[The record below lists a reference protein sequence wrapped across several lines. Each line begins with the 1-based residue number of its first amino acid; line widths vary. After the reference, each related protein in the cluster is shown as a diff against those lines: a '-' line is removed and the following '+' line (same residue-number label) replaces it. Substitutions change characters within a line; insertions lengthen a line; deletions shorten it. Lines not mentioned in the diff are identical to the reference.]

1 MSNEVYAPL
10 KGIRILSFELAFAL
24 PAGTRALHDL
34 GAEVVRV
41 TPPGGNNFG
50 RYVSVSDGVFHGKS
64 CISIDLTKQEGRDI
78 AMSLAIQADVVCN
91 NFRPSVLT
99 KYDLA
104 AKVLRERKPEL
115 ITLQMSGYGT
125 PGPWSDFPAYGPSTE
140 AAGGLNRLMVNEG
153 EVPIRIGTGVFSDQL
168 AGRHAALAIVAALQR
183 RAETGLGE
191 DIDLSMT
198 ECITHLMGELMTEAV
213 VSGEVPVS
221 HGNRNPER
229 VPQGIYPCVGDD
241 EWIAISIEDDAMW
254 RDFVEVSEQDI
265 LNDGSYETQQS
276 RWKHHNKLDEL
287 IATWT
292 SKRDKN
298 ELTELLQTRRIA
310 SAPVRTV
317 KDSALDPQF
326 QARGALQLVE
336 HQQPLFGYAAHPHP
350 PLPWLMAGRIRKRLT
365 DFRNNGE
372 DNEEVLYRW
381 LGMTKKEVNRLED
394 EGVLYNEGPVQLGT
408 FRIPQ
413 TNYDPEFGQKLG
425 LPK

>member
-78 AMSLAIQADVVCN
+78 AMSLAILADVVCN

-153 EVPIRIGTGVFSDQL
+153 EVPIRIGTGVFSLD
-168 AGRHAALAIVAALQR
+168 GP
-183 RAETGLGE
+183 GLCSSHGE
-191 DIDLSMT
+191 DAA
-198 ECITHLMGELMTEAV
+198 HV
-213 VSGEVPVS
+213 VSPS
-221 HGNRNPER
+221 
-229 VPQGIYPCVGDD
+229 
-241 EWIAISIEDDAMW
+241 
-254 RDFVEVSEQDI
+254 
-265 LNDGSYETQQS
+265 S
-276 RWKHHNKLDEL
+276 R
-287 IATWT
+287 
-292 SKRDKN
+292 
-298 ELTELLQTRRIA
+298 A
-310 SAPVRTV
+310 S
-317 KDSALDPQF
+317 
-326 QARGALQLVE
+326 
-336 HQQPLFGYAAHPHP
+336 
-350 PLPWLMAGRIRKRLT
+350 
-365 DFRNNGE
+365 
-372 DNEEVLYRW
+372 
-381 LGMTKKEVNRLED
+381 
-394 EGVLYNEGPVQLGT
+394 
-408 FRIPQ
+408 
-413 TNYDPEFGQKLG
+413 
-425 LPK
+425 